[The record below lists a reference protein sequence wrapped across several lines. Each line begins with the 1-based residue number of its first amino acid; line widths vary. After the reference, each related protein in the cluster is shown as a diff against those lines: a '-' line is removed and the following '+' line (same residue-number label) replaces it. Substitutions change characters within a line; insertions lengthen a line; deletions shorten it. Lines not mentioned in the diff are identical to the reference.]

1 MFGQGSRAPVAI
13 TILVKNP
20 ESSHEGCRILY
31 RDIGDYLTRE
41 RKLDILR
48 EANSIAGIDDWRA
61 IAPDPHHD
69 WIRQRDDAFRAL
81 YPVGSK
87 ETKAGRAG
95 RTQSSGCIAM
105 VTRPAA
111 IFTSTTSLVR
121 SARATRAGWS
131 KTIWAHFG
139 SWRRTTIQKS
149 PSTTSQAAIRPMSD
163 GTRL

>member
-1 MFGQGSRAPVAI
+1 MAI

-87 ETKAGRAG
+87 ETKAGRAEDSVFRLYSNG
-95 RTQSSGCIAM
+95 YK
-105 VTRPAA
+105 
-111 IFTSTTSLVR
+111 TSRDIYIYNFSREECAGNARRVVEDYMGALRELEENDDPEITELTTS
-121 SARATRAGWS
+121 AQPIIPTA
-131 KTIWAHFG
+131 
-139 SWRRTTIQKS
+139 
-149 PSTTSQAAIRPMSD
+149 MSD
-163 GTRL
+163 WDDKL